1 MQPSFRPPRPLA
13 RLAEWLGHH
22 GTGGVS
28 RPSTGGAPLAG
39 GDLSAYVAL
48 GHWSPGAVP
57 LGTRL
62 ELLVGQL
69 AAELSAC
76 QWCIDQARHRW
87 LKAFFPREHLRQLRA
102 YETSAVFSE
111 SERAALALVEAVALH
126 TERDRLAPAKV
137 LERARRHFAEPEVAR
152 IAAAAAAEHFFD
164 PATGALGRDAVIGR
178 EGGVPWRAI
187 ETGISVRGLS

>member
-1 MQPSFRPPRPLA
+1 MWPSFRAPRPLA
-13 RLAEWLGHH
+13 GD
-22 GTGGVS
+22 
-28 RPSTGGAPLAG
+28 
-39 GDLSAYVAL
+39 DLSAYVAL

-87 LKAFFPREHLRQLRA
+87 LKAFFPREHLSQVRL

-111 SERAALALVEAVALH
+111 RERAALALVEAVAHH
-126 TERDRLAPAKV
+126 TQRDPLAPARA
-137 LERARRHFAEPEVAR
+137 LERARRHFEEAAVAR

-164 PATGALGRDAVIGR
+164 PASGAVGLDAAIRFASVER
-178 EGGVPWRAI
+178 EMPWRAI
-187 ETGISVRGLS
+187 DTGITLRGFL